1 MGEATEAMA
10 GPDDK
15 VESAVEAAAKVSAAE
30 KPPVDVPGKPK
41 AKTQAT
47 ALQEAPVTVGRRV

>member
-10 GPDDK
+10 GPDDE

-30 KPPVDVPGKPK
+30 KPSVDVPGRPK

-47 ALQEAPVTVGRRV
+47 APQEAPATAGRRV